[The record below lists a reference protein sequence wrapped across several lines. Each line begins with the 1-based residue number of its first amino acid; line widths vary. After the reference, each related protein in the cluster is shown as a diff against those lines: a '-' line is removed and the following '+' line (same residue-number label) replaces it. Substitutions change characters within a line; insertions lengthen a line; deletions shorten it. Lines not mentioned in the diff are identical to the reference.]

1 MNKKLYL
8 LQLNKQLKINNYY
21 KFKSEYSGN
30 TNISESIKDAYEK
43 RMEYYFDELG
53 KRVSEGINKTKDI
66 QDYLDKLNKNFIDDN
81 SILKLYKDFQEY
93 LSTLSTVQICLL
105 FNIIGIIFV
114 TFCLITIFLSF
125 YGNFFMDKFSLE
137 ERFPKLARFIRLRR
151 TFLHFYILTNLL
163 YITIVLIFMMY
174 INYVTFFI

>member
-1 MNKKLYL
+1 
-8 LQLNKQLKINNYY
+8 
-21 KFKSEYSGN
+21 
-30 TNISESIKDAYEK
+30 
-43 RMEYYFDELG
+43 MEYYFDELG

-125 YGNFFMDKFSLE
+125 YGNFFMDKFSL
-137 ERFPKLARFIRLRR
+137 FLKKLI
-151 TFLHFYILTNLL
+151 
-163 YITIVLIFMMY
+163 LIFFREF
-174 INYVTFFI
+174 VSKKL